1 MLESPKW
8 IHSAE
13 AFNTIYKDSHKTIS
27 YRSFKHFNDDLFL
40 NDLMCANWNVIESFN
55 DIDSMIDTWYSMFT
69 AVVDMHAPVKT
80 QRVKRNIQPD
90 WLTSEIL
97 DSMKERD
104 KCKKSGNLELYKT
117 LRNKISSL
125 IKESKKATYKSK
137 IDEGKN
143 DPRSIW
149 KIFKEFG
156 ASSKKNND
164 NKILGLNIDNEIVTD
179 ESILAETF
187 NDYFVNIASKLK
199 EPMTP
204 PDFTKLREFVSMK
217 FPENV
222 EFDLPEI
229 DENFVFNFLST
240 LDISKSTGLDGI
252 GPRLLKLSSGV
263 ITKSLTFIV
272 RKSIENGVFPLS
284 WKQAKVTPLFKNG
297 SRDEI

>member
-1 MLESPKW
+1 
-8 IHSAE
+8 
-13 AFNTIYKDSHKTIS
+13 
-27 YRSFKHFNDDLFL
+27 
-40 NDLMCANWNVIESFN
+40 
-55 DIDSMIDTWYSMFT
+55 
-69 AVVDMHAPVKT
+69 
-80 QRVKRNIQPD
+80 
-90 WLTSEIL
+90 
-97 DSMKERD
+97 MKERD

-117 LRNKISSL
+117 LRNKTSSL

-164 NKILGLNIDNEIVTD
+164 NTILCLNIDNEIVTD

-204 PDFTKLREFVSMK
+204 PDFTKLGEFVSMK

-222 EFDLPEI
+222 
-229 DENFVFNFLST
+229 
-240 LDISKSTGLDGI
+240 
-252 GPRLLKLSSGV
+252 
-263 ITKSLTFIV
+263 
-272 RKSIENGVFPLS
+272 
-284 WKQAKVTPLFKNG
+284 
-297 SRDEI
+297 